1 MLNYCFQLTLLCFIA
16 SELLKNIFKLE
27 LKSIMSPS
35 KEELVAVQLG
45 EFSHAWSSWAG

>member
-27 LKSIMSPS
+27 LKSMSPS
-35 KEELVAVQLG
+35 KEELVTVQLRD
-45 EFSHAWSSWAG
+45 FSRSWSSWTG